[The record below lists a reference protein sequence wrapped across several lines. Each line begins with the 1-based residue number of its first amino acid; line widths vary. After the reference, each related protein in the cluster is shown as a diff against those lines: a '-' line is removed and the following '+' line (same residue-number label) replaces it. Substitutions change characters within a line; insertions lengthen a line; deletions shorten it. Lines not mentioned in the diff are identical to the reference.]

1 MSIFLLN
8 PFEMKRYCAVVF
20 FLLIGH
26 TLFAAAIPKLA
37 YTISPLTKGGFH
49 TFLIEMSFK
58 GSTTGKTTLS
68 IPFET
73 GLYRPQDHFA
83 VVGVTNSIRHQ
94 RVMDDSSRYVIEHNP
109 GAQLTLRYTIKNAL
123 KDSVPTLDEVYA
135 QMLTDKYFYLIGNF
149 LWVVPLDSPGS
160 NYDIRLKW
168 SGFPAR
174 WNFLNSYGVNKLS
187 QRIKIPLEDFQN
199 AIYMGG
205 DIRVHKLIINE
216 RPLYFGIRGKWT
228 FSDEQV
234 FTIIKKTVS
243 SQRAYWNDYGVDRYT
258 IALIPMKYNSDDE
271 RSINGRG
278 LTNTFVTVGTNSKAF
293 GLEDLVYLYNHE
305 LMHHWLGHVLKQG
318 EPENAFKWFHE
329 GFTDYFAHVVM
340 LESGISD
347 QYDFTKRINAI
358 FSAYY
363 SDSTHQWPNTKLEQ
377 DYWSSYD
384 MQKLPYQRGL
394 IFAFYL
400 NESIR
405 FHSKEKSSLKQVI
418 QQMLAEA
425 RLNKRIFSQDW
436 LLALLQKAT
445 GKDYT
450 GLFRR
455 FVTEGSF
462 ISIADWE
469 MISDKILL
477 APTQVFDL
485 GFTTDKATIAMD
497 ARISSFAA
505 GANAQ
510 KAGLRVGDTIAGYSF
525 TQQPS
530 DSATIV
536 VKRDSEKI
544 KFRFLPSREIKT
556 PQLK

>member
-1 MSIFLLN
+1 
-8 PFEMKRYCAVVF
+8 MKRHCPALF
-20 FLLIGH
+20 FLLIAH
-26 TLFAAAIPKLA
+26 SLFAATVPKLA
-37 YTISPLTKGGFH
+37 YTISPLTKGDYH
-49 TFLIEMSFK
+49 TFLIEMNFK

-83 VVGVTNSIRHQ
+83 VINVTNSVGHQ
-94 RVMDDSSRYVIEHNP
+94 RVINDSSHYVIEHKP
-109 GAQLTLRYTIKNAL
+109 GVQLTLRYTIKNAL

-135 QMLTDKYFYLIGNF
+135 QMLTDKYFYLLGSF
-149 LWVVPLDSPGS
+149 LWVVPADSAAT
-160 NYDIRLKW
+160 NYDISLQW
-168 SGFPAR
+168 TGFPAH

-187 QRIKIPLEDFQN
+187 QRINIPVDDFQD

-205 DIRVHKLIINE
+205 DIRVHKLVINE
-216 RPLYFGIRGKWT
+216 RPLYFSIRGKWN

-234 FTIIKKTVS
+234 FTIIKRTVS
-243 SQRAYWNDYGVDRYT
+243 SQRAYWNDYAVDRYT
-258 IALIPMKYNSDDE
+258 IALVPMKYSSDGE

-305 LMHHWLGHVLKQG
+305 LMHHWLGHVLKQA

-347 QYDFTKRINAI
+347 QQDFKKRINAI

-363 SDSTHQWPNTKLEQ
+363 SDSTHQWPNAKLEQ

-400 NESIR
+400 NESTR
-405 FHSKEKSSLKQVI
+405 FYSKGKSSLKQVI
-418 QQMLAEA
+418 QQMLVEA

-445 GKDYT
+445 GKDHT
-450 GLFRR
+450 GLFKR
-455 FVTEGSF
+455 FITDGSF

-469 MISDKILL
+469 LVSDKIAL
-477 APTQVFDL
+477 APTPVFDL
-485 GFTTDKATIAMD
+485 GFTTDKGAIAMD
-497 ARISSFAA
+497 ARINSIAA
-505 GANAQ
+505 GANVQ
-510 KAGLRVGDTIAGYSF
+510 KAGLRVGDTLAGYSF

-530 DSATIV
+530 DTATIV
-536 VKRDSEKI
+536 VKRDGEKI
-544 KFRFLPSREIKT
+544 KLRFLPSRQMEI